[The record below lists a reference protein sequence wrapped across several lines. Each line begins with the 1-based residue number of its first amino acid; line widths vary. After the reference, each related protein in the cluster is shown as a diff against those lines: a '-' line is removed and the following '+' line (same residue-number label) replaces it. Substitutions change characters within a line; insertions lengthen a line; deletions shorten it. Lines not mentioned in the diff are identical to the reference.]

1 MDAYLEQDV
10 EREIYRAEKAKLV
23 SAKRTLEE
31 KITEIERGQNDWLE
45 PLRQWLKDAQNMREI
60 AKKTDLSAKKSSAK
74 KIFGSN
80 LSLSA
85 KKIFALPQNEWAAL
99 AAAHE
104 KIGLLPDSRIVVSL
118 YESARTYFTKN
129 C

>member
-1 MDAYLEQDV
+1 LSHFYFLRVQSEVTVDV
-10 EREIYRAEKAKLV
+10 
-23 SAKRTLEE
+23 S
-31 KITEIERGQNDWLE
+31 
-45 PLRQWLKDAQNMREI
+45 EI

-99 AAAHE
+99 AAAVQNSG
-104 KIGLLPDSRIVVSL
+104 KIPVNTILVNL
-118 YESARTYFTKN
+118 YDSARTYFSKN
-129 C
+129 V